1 MAVTLVGSNSLLDM
15 QILPQDPS
23 AYLLEQNGSMTELLT
38 LEHWYCKPEG
48 PSLFQAFR

>member
-1 MAVTLVGSNSLLDM
+1 MAVTLVGSNSLLDKSFPRI
-15 QILPQDPS
+15 QS

-48 PSLFQAFR
+48 PSLFQAFRW